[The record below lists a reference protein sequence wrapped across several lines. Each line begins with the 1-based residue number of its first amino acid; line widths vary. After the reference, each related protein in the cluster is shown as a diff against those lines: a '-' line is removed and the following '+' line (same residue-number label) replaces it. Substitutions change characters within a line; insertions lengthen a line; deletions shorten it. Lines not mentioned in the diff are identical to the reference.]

1 MLRGGARVRARAGM
15 VVAAAG
21 VTVAALLGAAGP
33 AAAEPAPGA
42 PLLTGW
48 MPYWST
54 DASLT
59 SFRGNYDLF
68 ASVSPFWHGTAA
80 GATPGSVA
88 IVNHD
93 IGATPS
99 VVVAQLK
106 ATGRKVIPSIT
117 DGTGT
122 GYMAGVLAN
131 PATRTAHV
139 EQLLALVKSRGY
151 DGIDLDYE
159 GFAFSDGRDS
169 WAATKPN
176 WAAFVTEL
184 AARFHAEGLLVT
196 AAVPY
201 SAYWVYDHATL
212 GRELDAVRI
221 MTYDW
226 SVSRPGP
233 IAPITWVRQ
242 ETTTMLGMVPA
253 EKLIM
258 GIPEYGRDWA
268 ARTASGDYDIVDAAG
283 KPATLDAC
291 PPTASVATRTVN
303 AKDTY
308 TLANRAGAVTTR
320 DLTYDELKV
329 RYAQT
334 YSQGSKTC
342 TVRREAWLAD
352 PQSVDNRLRA
362 VISAG
367 AAGAALWT
375 IGGENPAQWDTLR
388 YYTVSRGPIYWSPL
402 TTGPYPV
409 YGGILARYTAIGREN
424 SPIGLPTSAEKPAAV
439 PGSRTNDFQRGVIL
453 WSAGTGAHD
462 VYGAILGKYRSMGGE
477 AGQMGLPTSGEQA
490 GVRPGVRFNTFQRG
504 RIYWS
509 GATGAQEI
517 YGAILW
523 RYAVLGADGS
533 VLNVPT
539 SGELA
544 ARLPGARVSNFVG
557 GRIFW
562 SSGTGAQEVYG
573 AIGMR
578 YAQLNS
584 ELSVLGLPT
593 SGELAGAKPGSR
605 YNTFQRGRIYWSGA
619 TGAHEVYGAILL
631 KYLSMGA
638 EASALGLPTSGEQP
652 GGADGW
658 RVSNFEHGAIYWS
671 PISGAWVVY
680 R

>member
-1 MLRGGARVRARAGM
+1 MLRGTARARVRAGVMLATAGT
-15 VVAAAG
+15 
-21 VTVAALLGAAGP
+21 TVAALLGAAGP
-33 AAAEPAPGA
+33 AAAEPAPGT

-54 DASLT
+54 ADSLN

-68 ASVSPFWHGTAA
+68 NAVSPFWHDTAA
-80 GATPGSVA
+80 GATPGSVT
-88 IVNHD
+88 IITHD
-93 IGATPS
+93 IGAAPAA
-99 VVVAQLK
+99 VIGEIR

-117 DGTGT
+117 DGTPK
-122 GYMAGVLAN
+122 GYMASVLAD

-139 EQLLALVKSRGY
+139 EQLLALAKARGY

-159 GFAFSDGRDS
+159 KFAFTDGQAS
-169 WAATKPN
+169 WATTKPA

-196 AAVPY
+196 AAVPT
-201 SAYWVYDHATL
+201 SPYWVYDFPTL
-212 GRELDAVRI
+212 GRELDAVRV
-221 MTYDW
+221 MSYDW

-233 IAPITWVRQ
+233 IAPLNWVRQ
-242 ETTTMLGMVPA
+242 ETTTMLGMIPA
-253 EKLIM
+253 AKLIM

-268 ARTASGDYDIVDAAG
+268 ARTASGDYDIVDATG

-291 PPTASVATRTVN
+291 PPTASVATRTVT

-308 TLANRAGAVTTR
+308 ALANRPGALATR
-320 DLTYDELKV
+320 NATYDELQV

-334 YSQGSKTC
+334 YTQGSKTC

-362 VISAG
+362 VVGAG

-388 YYTVSRGPIYWSPL
+388 YYTASRGPVYWSPL

-409 YGGILARYTAIGREN
+409 YGAILMRYTAIGREN
-424 SPIGLPTSAEKPAAV
+424 SPIGLPTSAEKPAGV

-477 AGQMGLPTSGEQA
+477 VGQMGLPTSGEQA
-490 GVRPGVRFNTFQRG
+490 GVRSGVRFNSFQRG

-509 GATGAQEI
+509 GSTGAQEI

-533 VLNVPT
+533 PLNVPT

-544 ARLPGARVSNFVG
+544 ARLPGSRVSNFVG

-562 SSGTGAQEVYG
+562 SPATGAQEVYG
-573 AIGMR
+573 AIGLR
-578 YAQLNS
+578 YAQLDS
-584 ELSVLGLPT
+584 ELSMLGLPT
-593 SGELAGAKPGSR
+593 SGELAGAKAGSR

-638 EASALGLPTSGEQP
+638 EASPLGLPTSGEVP
-652 GGADGW
+652 GAVAGW

-671 PISGAWVVY
+671 PTNGTWVVY